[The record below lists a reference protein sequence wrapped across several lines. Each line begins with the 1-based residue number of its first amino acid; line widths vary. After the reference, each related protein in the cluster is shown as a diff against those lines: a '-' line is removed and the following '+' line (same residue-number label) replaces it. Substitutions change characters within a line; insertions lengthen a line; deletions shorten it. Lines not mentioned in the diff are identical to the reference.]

1 MALASERPQSRPAR
15 AFDDAEAHHVGT
27 ANNDGRRLKEFSR
40 ARKSSRR
47 VRLLKI
53 GLPIIAVTIIL
64 VGVAL
69 TWLARSLP
77 DNLSVASASFDDGR
91 VVMQDPRM
99 SGLDSK
105 NRPYQL
111 IAERAFQS
119 LKGGGVDL
127 EKLSAKVAVNDDTDA
142 EIKAASGHYDQASQN
157 LTLAGGIGVQTTSG
171 INIKMASATID
182 FDGGNLDG
190 QGPVMIKTP
199 NQSIEASSLTVSDG
213 GKILS
218 FGGRVKMRLNP
229 SAVEAELPATD
240 QTPPEDPKQPI
251 EKQASGSE

>member
-1 MALASERPQSRPAR
+1 M
-15 AFDDAEAHHVGT
+15 GT
-27 ANNDGRRLKEFSR
+27 ANDDGRRIKEFSR

-47 VRLLKI
+47 ARLLKV
-53 GLPIIAVTIIL
+53 GLPIVAVTIVA

-77 DNLSVASASFDDGR
+77 DNLSVASTSIDDGR

-127 EKLSAKVAVNDDTDA
+127 EKLSAKVAVNDDTEA
-142 EIKAASGHYDQASQN
+142 QIKAAAGHYDQASEQ
-157 LTLAGGIGVQTTSG
+157 LTLSGGIVVQTTSG
-171 INIKMASATID
+171 ISIQMTSARIE
-182 FDGGNLDG
+182 FEGGNLDG
-190 QGPVMIKTP
+190 QGPVTIKTP
-199 NQSIEASSLTVSDG
+199 NQSIESSSLKVSDG
-213 GKILS
+213 GKTLS
-218 FGGRVKMRLNP
+218 FGGRVKMLLNP
-229 SAVEAELPATD
+229 SAVDVEAPAAD
-240 QTPPEDPKQPI
+240 RSPQQDPSQPI
-251 EKQASGSE
+251 QKQAFRSE